1 MLEDASAEDTLLDG
15 VESHK
20 HKPRDSNLTKRSPPL
35 ILESDTEELFLLAR
49 KTSVL

>member
-15 VESHK
+15 PEEQRHK
-20 HKPRDSNLTKRSPPL
+20 LRDSIIGKRSPPL

-49 KTSVL
+49 KASVL